1 MNPLKNSLGNM
12 QITQG
17 VEQVKGLMNQMKAF
31 SNPQLALQQMAQNNP
46 QLNQVLQMCN
56 GKNPKQVFMS
66 MCKDRGIDP
75 NSILSMLK

>member
-12 QITQG
+12 QMTQG